1 MKKISIIT
9 VSYNAAS
16 TIEATILSVIKQTYP
31 LIEYIIIDGK
41 STDRTLDI
49 IKKYNKN
56 ISFWISEKDGGI
68 YDAMNKGLKIATGD
82 YLLFLGAD
90 DRLFS
95 EQTIESIISKLQ
107 EEEVYYGD
115 CYMTTIRKVYWG
127 KFNRYKLAIGNICH
141 QSIFYPKKIYKNYIY
156 DTSFKIYADYV
167 YNLKIY
173 NKIKFNYLDETI
185 SLFNYNGISS
195 SSKDTKFKK
204 KEYILVLQNLGIVPV
219 IIRLSYKLILSLLKR
234 R

>member
-115 CYMTTIRKVYWG
+115 CYMTTIRKVYWA

>member
-1 MKKISIIT
+1 MKKISLIT